1 MSGNQEPRSLDIT
14 EAAME
19 LGAEART
26 ARADAACLCRLTH
39 PRPQRVSELV
49 LEAYK
54 DAHLRSVTAMK
65 ERMRALASQM
75 GLPGNV
81 GPGAM

>member
-1 MSGNQEPRSLDIT
+1 
-14 EAAME
+14 
-19 LGAEART
+19 
-26 ARADAACLCRLTH
+26 
-39 PRPQRVSELV
+39 
-49 LEAYK
+49 LEASK
-54 DAHLRSVTAMK
+54 DAHAKSVAAMK